1 MFGNKLKSIF
11 KESGE
16 NGEKSNK
23 RQVENIIFLIII
35 LIVVVIVIN
44 RVWAKDEGKGKI
56 NDNNDKVL
64 AQVVDT
70 NLDNTEKSQN
80 SGYYNLQENLET
92 ILETME
98 GVGKVKVLINYS
110 ETSSVVAMYNETV
123 TESATEE
130 KDTAG
135 GTRNVTEVDTQ
146 KQIAYSEEDGNST
159 PITEKVIMPTIEG
172 AIITA
177 QGAENATVK
186 ANIISAVEAITGL
199 ATHKIQVFKMG
210 SKEE

>member
-1 MFGNKLKSIF
+1 MFGEKVKNMLK
-11 KESGE
+11 E

-23 RQVENIIFLIII
+23 RQIENVIFLIVI
-35 LIVVVIVIN
+35 LIIVVIVIN
-44 RVWAKDEGKGKI
+44 RVWTKDENNSKTE
-56 NDNNDKVL
+56 NNNDKVL
-64 AQVVDT
+64 AQVMDT
-70 NLDNTEKSQN
+70 NISDTPKNQN
-80 SGYYNLQENLET
+80 AGYYSLEEDLET

-123 TESATEE
+123 TESSTEE

-146 KQIAYSEEDGNST
+146 KEIAYSEEDGNST

-186 ANIISAVEAITGL
+186 ANIVSAVEAITGL
-199 ATHKIQVFKMG
+199 ATHKIQVFKMENNG
-210 SKEE
+210 RE

>member
-1 MFGNKLKSIF
+1 MFKDKIKSMI
-11 KESGE
+11 KE

-23 RQVENIIFLIII
+23 RQIENIVFLIII
-35 LIVVVIVIN
+35 LIVVVVAIN
-44 RVWAKDEGKGKI
+44 RIWMKDDKKDKI
-56 NDNNDKVL
+56 NDNDDKVL
-64 AQVVDT
+64 AQAIDT
-70 NLDNTEKSQN
+70 NLKDTQKNQN
-80 SGYYNLQENLET
+80 SNYYNLQENLET

-123 TESATEE
+123 TESSTQE
-130 KDTAG
+130 KDTSG

-146 KQIAYSEEDGNST
+146 KEIAYSEQSGNST

-186 ANIISAVEAITGL
+186 ANIVSAVEAVTGL
-199 ATHKIQVFKMG
+199 ATHKIQVFKM
-210 SKEE
+210 ENVE